1 MPLLANVIENA
12 FGPLITLFEE
22 ILVFIHEH
30 ILGPN
35 LSWGWAILGLT
46 VVVRL
51 VLFPLFVRQMKS
63 IVSLQRHMPEMKS
76 IQEKYKDDKQRQSE
90 ELMKF
95 YRENNINPFAS
106 CLPLIL
112 QFPVLISLFYM
123 LRTDLKKHICGPE
136 LISHYNNLPLHV
148 RAGYHALHVSS
159 TAHLPSK
166 YLGNTS
172 CEMVAPHSA
181 KFLFIPD
188 LTTKATGWVLG
199 VLLLAYVVT
208 MVASSLLST
217 ATADRNQRL
226 MAIFLPLVFTVIII
240 GFPAG
245 LVVYWIATNVWTIG
259 QGWLI
264 RRRMPPVATAP
275 AGAAAGA
282 RSPGAG
288 RTRAGP
294 KASPGGGDGKGDDA
308 QDGAAATVA
317 REPNGSGESAPSGLL
332 DKVKVAAG
340 RGQSGGDGGS
350 GGENGATSAPE
361 TAPPPPPPPRRR
373 KKKRSGRRR

>member
-1 MPLLANVIENA
+1 MAILANVIQNA

-30 ILGPN
+30 LLPAGA
-35 LSWGWAILGLT
+35 SWGWAIIGLT

-63 IVSLQRHMPEMKS
+63 IVALQRHMPEMKA

-106 CLPLIL
+106 CLPLVL

-123 LRTDLKKHICGPE
+123 LRTDLKKHICGE
-136 LISHYNNLPLHV
+136 QLVSHYNNLPLHV
-148 RAGYHALHVSS
+148 RAGYHTLHVTK
-159 TAHLPSK
+159 TAKLPSK
-166 YLGNTS
+166 YLANTS

-188 LTTKATGWVLG
+188 LTTKASGWVLA
-199 VLLLAYVVT
+199 VLLLFYVVT
-208 MVASSLLST
+208 MVSSSLLST
-217 ATADRNQRL
+217 ATVDRNQRL
-226 MAIFLPLVFTVIII
+226 MAIFLPLFFTFIII

-245 LVVYWIATNVWTIG
+245 LIVYWIATNVWTVG
-259 QGWLI
+259 QGYVI
-264 RRRMPPVATAP
+264 RRRMPPLPT
-275 AGAAAGA
+275 AGAAAGGA
-282 RSPGAG
+282 RGGGGVARAAPGA
-288 RTRAGP
+288 RAGDS
-294 KASPGGGDGKGDDA
+294 AGDG
-308 QDGAAATVA
+308 DGAQAAEDGAGDAGGKEAPA
-317 REPNGSGESAPSGLL
+317 RGLL
-332 DKVKVAAG
+332 SKVKVPTVRTQAS
-340 RGQSGGDGGS
+340 SGDVPS
-350 GGENGATSAPE
+350 GNGAAPE
-361 TAPPPPPPPRRR
+361 AAPPPPPPPRRK

>member
-1 MPLLANVIENA
+1 MAIFANVIQDA
-12 FGPLITLFEE
+12 FGPLITVFEE

-30 ILGPN
+30 VLPAGA
-35 LSWGWAILGLT
+35 SWGWAIIGLT

-63 IVSLQRHMPEMKS
+63 IVSLQRHMPEMKA

-106 CLPLIL
+106 CLPLLL

-123 LRTDLKKHICGPE
+123 LRTDLKKHICGE
-136 LISHYNNLPLHV
+136 QLVAHYNSLPLHV
-148 RAGYHALHVSS
+148 RTGYHVLRATS
-159 TAHLPSK
+159 TAKLPSK
-166 YLGNTS
+166 YLSNTS

-188 LTTKATGWVLG
+188 LTAKATGIVLV
-199 VLLLAYVVT
+199 VLLVTYVAT
-208 MVASSLLST
+208 MVGSSLLST

-226 MAIFLPLVFTVIII
+226 MAIFLPLVFTFIII

-245 LVVYWIATNVWTIG
+245 LIVYWIATNVWTIG
-259 QGWLI
+259 QGYAI
-264 RRRMPPVATAP
+264 RRRMPPLPTR
-275 AGAAAGA
+275 AGAADTATTAKSGAGGGKRAPASNGDDEAGEIEDAAPQGGGGLLSKVKAPSARAQSESDGEPSTNGAGA
-282 RSPGAG
+282 
-288 RTRAGP
+288 
-294 KASPGGGDGKGDDA
+294 
-308 QDGAAATVA
+308 
-317 REPNGSGESAPSGLL
+317 SA
-332 DKVKVAAG
+332 
-340 RGQSGGDGGS
+340 
-350 GGENGATSAPE
+350 
-361 TAPPPPPPPRRR
+361 PPPPPRRR

>member
-1 MPLLANVIENA
+1 MPPFANVIEDA
-12 FGPLITLFEE
+12 FGPLITLFEK
-22 ILVFIHEH
+22 ILVFIHEY

-35 LSWGWAILGLT
+35 LSWGWAIIGLT

-63 IVSLQRHMPEMKS
+63 IVSLQRHMPEMKA

-112 QFPVLISLFYM
+112 QLPVLVSLFYM

-136 LISHYNNLPLHV
+136 LVSHYNSLPLHV
-148 RAGYHALHVSS
+148 RAGYHTLHASS
-159 TAHLPSK
+159 TAHLPAK
-166 YLGNTS
+166 YLSNTS

-188 LTTKATGWVLG
+188 LTSKATGWVLV
-199 VLLLAYVVT
+199 VLLIAYVVT

-259 QGWLI
+259 QGWAI
-264 RRRMPPVATAP
+264 RRRMPPVVPATA
-275 AGAAAGA
+275 GASATSRPPGTG
-282 RSPGAG
+282 RS
-288 RTRAGP
+288 RAGP
-294 KASPGGGDGKGDDA
+294 AASAG
-308 QDGAAATVA
+308 GAAKIHN
-317 REPNGSGESAPSGLL
+317 E
-332 DKVKVAAG
+332 
-340 RGQSGGDGGS
+340 
-350 GGENGATSAPE
+350 
-361 TAPPPPPPPRRR
+361 R
-373 KKKRSGRRR
+373 KPDN

>member
-1 MPLLANVIENA
+1 MLPLANFIEEA
-12 FGPLITLFEE
+12 LSPLITLFES
-22 ILVFIHEH
+22 ILVFIHET
-30 ILGPN
+30 ILGGN

-51 VLFPLFVRQMKS
+51 VLFPLFVKQMKS
-63 IVSLQRHMPEMKS
+63 IVEMQRHMPEMKA
-76 IQEKYKDDKQRQSE
+76 IQEKYKEDRQRQSE

-95 YRENNINPFAS
+95 YKENNINPFAS
-106 CLPLIL
+106 CLPLLL

-136 LISHYNNLPLHV
+136 LISHYNSLPLHV
-148 RAGYHALHVSS
+148 RTGYHTLHVTS
-159 TAHLPSK
+159 TAKLPSK

-188 LTTKATGWVLG
+188 LTSKATGWVLV
-199 VLLLAYVVT
+199 VLMLTYIVT

-226 MAIFLPLVFTVIII
+226 IAIFLPVVFTVIII

-259 QGWLI
+259 QGYMI
-264 RRRMPPVATAP
+264 RRRMPPLPVAQTA
-275 AGAAAGA
+275 GAGA
-282 RSPGAG
+282 RSPAAG
-288 RTRAGP
+288 RGRAGP
-294 KASPGGGDGKGDDA
+294 AKEGGADERR
-308 QDGAAATVA
+308 DGAADQAA
-317 REPNGSGESAPSGLL
+317 GSAAAEPAASDAAAQTGLL
-332 DKVKVAAG
+332 DKLRGAG
-340 RGQSGGDGGS
+340 ARGQADES
-350 GGENGATSAPE
+350 ENGASENGAAAGP
-361 TAPPPPPPPRRR
+361 APPRPPRRR
-373 KKKRSGRRR
+373 RKKRSGRRR

>member
-1 MPLLANVIENA
+1 MPLVANIIEEA

-30 ILGPN
+30 ILGPG
-35 LSWGWAILGLT
+35 LSWGWAIIGLT

-63 IVSLQRHMPEMKS
+63 IVSLQRHMPEMKA
-76 IQEKYKDDKQRQSE
+76 IQEKYKDDRQKQSE

-112 QFPVLISLFYM
+112 QFPVLIALFYM

-136 LISHYNNLPLHV
+136 LVSHYNNLPLHV
-148 RAGYHALHVSS
+148 RAGYHKLHVAS

-188 LTTKATGWVLG
+188 LTAKATGWVLI
-199 VLLLAYVVT
+199 VLLVFYVVT

-259 QGWLI
+259 QGYMI
-264 RRRMPPVATAP
+264 RRRMPPLPTAP
-275 AGAAAGA
+275 AAAGA
-282 RSPGAG
+282 RAGPAADGRAGGEPAPVGARADRGSPGEA
-288 RTRAGP
+288 
-294 KASPGGGDGKGDDA
+294 AS
-308 QDGAAATVA
+308 DGAEEA
-317 REPNGSGESAPSGLL
+317 RSGGLL
-332 DKVKVAAG
+332 SKVKVAAG
-340 RGQSGGDGGS
+340 RGEASTDDS
-350 GGENGATSAPE
+350 PASENGAA
-361 TAPPPPPPPRRR
+361 AAAPPPPPRRR

>member
-1 MPLLANVIENA
+1 MPPFANVIEDA
-12 FGPLITLFEE
+12 FGPLITLFEK
-22 ILVFIHEH
+22 ILVFIHEL
-30 ILGPN
+30 LGSD

-123 LRTDLKKHICGPE
+123 LRTDLKKHICGE
-136 LISHYNNLPLHV
+136 QLVSHYNSLPLHV
-148 RAGYHALHVSS
+148 RQGYHTLHVAN

-166 YLGNTS
+166 YLSSTS

-188 LTTKATGWVLG
+188 LTAKATGWVLV
-199 VLLLAYVVT
+199 VLLLAYVTT
-208 MVASSLLST
+208 MVGSSLLST

-259 QGWLI
+259 QGWVI
-264 RRRMPPVATAP
+264 RRRMPPVVP
-275 AGAAAGA
+275 AGAAATASGSA
-282 RSPGAG
+282 KG
-288 RTRAGP
+288 RAGP
-294 KASPGGGDGKGDDA
+294 VADGGGGGGP
-308 QDGAAATVA
+308 GAEEAVATA
-317 REPNGSGESAPSGLL
+317 GPDELNGGEESTGGGLL
-332 DKVKVAAG
+332 DKVRVAAG
-340 RGQSGGDGGS
+340 RGQVAEDDGAANG
-350 GGENGATSAPE
+350 NGAAPA
-361 TAPPPPPPPRRR
+361 TPPPPPPRRR
-373 KKKRSGRRR
+373 KKRRSGRRR

>member
-1 MPLLANVIENA
+1 MPPFANVIEDA
-12 FGPLITLFEE
+12 FGPLITLFEKV
-22 ILVFIHEH
+22 LVFIHE
-30 ILGPN
+30 ILPTGW
-35 LSWGWAILGLT
+35 SWGWAILGLT

-123 LRTDLKKHICGPE
+123 LRTDLKKHICGE
-136 LISHYNNLPLHV
+136 QLVSHYNNLSLHV
-148 RAGYHALHVSS
+148 RQSYHTLHVAS

-166 YLGNTS
+166 YLSNTS

-188 LTTKATGWVLG
+188 LTAKATGWVLV
-199 VLLLAYVVT
+199 VLLLAYVTT
-208 MVASSLLST
+208 MVGSSLLST

-259 QGWLI
+259 QGWVI
-264 RRRMPPVATAP
+264 RRRMPPVVP
-275 AGAAAGA
+275 AGAVAAASG
-282 RSPGAG
+282 SGKG
-288 RTRAGP
+288 R
-294 KASPGGGDGKGDDA
+294 ASPAADAGGGGGS
-308 QDGAAATVA
+308 GAA
-317 REPNGSGESAPSGLL
+317 EPTAAASAASEENGSEESASGGLL
-332 DKVKVAAG
+332 DKVRVAAG
-340 RGQSGGDGGS
+340 RGQVAEEDGPANG
-350 GGENGATSAPE
+350 NGATPA
-361 TAPPPPPPPRRR
+361 TPPPPPPRRR

>member
-1 MPLLANVIENA
+1 MPPFANVIEDA

-30 ILGPN
+30 ILGSD

-123 LRTDLKKHICGPE
+123 LRTDLKKHICGE
-136 LISHYNNLPLHV
+136 QLVSHYNSLPLHV
-148 RAGYHALHVSS
+148 RQGYHTLHVTS

-166 YLGNTS
+166 YLSSTS

-188 LTTKATGWVLG
+188 LTSKATGWVLV
-199 VLLLAYVVT
+199 VLLIAYVTT
-208 MVASSLLST
+208 MV
-217 ATADRNQRL
+217 
-226 MAIFLPLVFTVIII
+226 
-240 GFPAG
+240 
-245 LVVYWIATNVWTIG
+245 
-259 QGWLI
+259 
-264 RRRMPPVATAP
+264 
-275 AGAAAGA
+275 
-282 RSPGAG
+282 
-288 RTRAGP
+288 
-294 KASPGGGDGKGDDA
+294 
-308 QDGAAATVA
+308 
-317 REPNGSGESAPSGLL
+317 
-332 DKVKVAAG
+332 
-340 RGQSGGDGGS
+340 
-350 GGENGATSAPE
+350 
-361 TAPPPPPPPRRR
+361 
-373 KKKRSGRRR
+373 

>member
-1 MPLLANVIENA
+1 VIQDA
-12 FGPLITLFEE
+12 FGPLITVFEK

-63 IVSLQRHMPEMKS
+63 IVSLQRHMPEMKA

-106 CLPLIL
+106 CLPLLL

-123 LRTDLKKHICGPE
+123 LRTDLKKHICGEE
-136 LISHYNNLPLHV
+136 LVSHYNSLPLHV
-148 RAGYHALHVSS
+148 RQGYHTLHVTS
-159 TAHLPSK
+159 TAKLPSK
-166 YLGNTS
+166 YLSNTS

-188 LTTKATGWVLG
+188 LTAKATGWVLA
-199 VLLLAYVVT
+199 VLLIAYVVT
-208 MVASSLLST
+208 MVGSSLLST

-259 QGWLI
+259 QGWVI
-264 RRRMPPVATAP
+264 RRRMPPVVAANATAT
-275 AGAAAGA
+275 
-282 RSPGAG
+282 AG
-288 RTRAGP
+288 RSGGSRGRAGP
-294 KASPGGGDGKGDDA
+294 APPASRDEGGDEQEDDA
-308 QDGAAATVA
+308 EAPA
-317 REPNGSGESAPSGLL
+317 NGNGDQASRGLL
-332 DKVKVAAG
+332 DRVRVAAG
-340 RGQSGGDGGS
+340 RGQSEETES
-350 GGENGATSAPE
+350 SANENGAA
-361 TAPPPPPPPRRR
+361 AAPPPPPRRR
-373 KKKRSGRRR
+373 KKRRSGRRR